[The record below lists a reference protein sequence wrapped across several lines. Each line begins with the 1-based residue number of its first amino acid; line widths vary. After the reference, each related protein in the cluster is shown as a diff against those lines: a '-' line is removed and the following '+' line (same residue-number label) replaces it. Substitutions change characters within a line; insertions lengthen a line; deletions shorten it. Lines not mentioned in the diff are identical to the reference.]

1 MHSRPPGKTKA
12 IIAYITF
19 VGMLIAA
26 SMNKDKPEAF
36 ATWHIKNMFGL
47 CLLFIIAIVTQ
58 FNIHLL
64 TGDILYGITVLLW
77 IFCFIMAILNK
88 TVGIPF
94 FSKKFQTWFTFL
106 G

>member
-1 MHSRPPGKTKA
+1 MPNNPPGKNKA
-12 IIAYITF
+12 IITYITF
-19 VGMLIAA
+19 VGMLIAI

-47 CLLFIIAIVTQ
+47 CLLFIIALVTQ

-64 TGDILYGITVLLW
+64 VGDILYVIAVLLW
-77 IFCFIMAILNK
+77 VYCFIMALRNK
-88 TVGIPF
+88 TIGIPF

>member
-1 MHSRPPGKTKA
+1 MSKAPAGKTKA

-19 VGMLIAA
+19 IGFFIAV

-47 CLLFIIAIVTQ
+47 LLLLIIAIVTQ

-64 TGDILYGITVLLW
+64 IGDTIYWSAVVLWGFSLT
-77 IFCFIMAILNK
+77 MAISGK
-88 TVGIPF
+88 KAGIPF